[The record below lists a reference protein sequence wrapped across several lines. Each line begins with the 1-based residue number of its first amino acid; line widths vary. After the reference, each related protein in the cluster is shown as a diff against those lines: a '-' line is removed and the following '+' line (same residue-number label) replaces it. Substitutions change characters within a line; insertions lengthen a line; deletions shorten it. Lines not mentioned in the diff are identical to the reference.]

1 MIPVLVGV
9 GLAIGTALIATT
21 ESPNESAP
29 ASEADDTKSSKRVVD
44 ESDVPEAVRQH
55 ISAQELSQT
64 RGGDTWSYKLGC
76 WVSKDVARRA
86 AHNTPEPEP
95 PRKAV
100 ADYDKIVDAIKKLSD
115 LYKDGILTEEEFTA
129 KKKELLS
136 RL

>member
-55 ISAQELSQT
+55 ISAQEHPTSEKTTKRVIDESNVPEEIREKINAQEQSQ
-64 RGGDTWSYKLGC
+64 
-76 WVSKDVARRA
+76 
-86 AHNTPEPEP
+86 
-95 PRKAV
+95 
-100 ADYDKIVDAIKKLSD
+100 
-115 LYKDGILTEEEFTA
+115 A
-129 KKKELLS
+129 KKCKCYSVVDESGNLL
-136 RL
+136 